1 MHSHKEVKHFSL
13 QYIQTI
19 CRSWILRDSQGC
31 RVCELLTKLEVYYI
45 LFVGLL
51 FSLREGNGQRY
62 IARRIGMFPLFSL
75 INALFLRKN
84 CIFAFIKIEI
94 T

>member
-1 MHSHKEVKHFSL
+1 MYSHKEVKRFSL
-13 QYIQTI
+13 QYFQTI
-19 CRSWILRDSQGC
+19 CRGWISRDSQGC
-31 RVCELLTKLEVYYI
+31 RMCELLTKLEVYYI

-75 INALFLRKN
+75 INGLFLRKN